1 MISFYILQFRI
12 SRTHAPQ
19 PEDWI
24 CSSFMAPQKAHYN
37 LNQDKRI
44 WCKIVEKPQWPQSR
58 AWEETGPPQ
67 NAPPHHL
74 ANYHMVGVKIRFLCW
89 AHFRSET
96 LLVTLNE
103 SHWFSVFAIMLRYI
117 AICKWFPGLFIRF
130 SPKKLGIIW
139 TNCDNWLCKQ
149 EVRRV
154 GLCTF
159 HKFSHRFL
167 DPVASHTIAIR
178 KPATEAGKPSEKF
191 PKLILSIHSNF
202 TQTLVEA
209 QSACNG
215 LE

>member
-1 MISFYILQFRI
+1 MV
-12 SRTHAPQ
+12 
-19 PEDWI
+19 
-24 CSSFMAPQKAHYN
+24 
-37 LNQDKRI
+37 QDCRKTS
-44 WCKIVEKPQWPQSR
+44 VTTKPGLGGDRP
-58 AWEETGPPQ
+58 ATKCPTTPPCQ
-67 NAPPHHL
+67 LPHGRL
-74 ANYHMVGVKIRFLCW
+74 GVKIRFLCW
-89 AHFRSET
+89 AHFEQTVKNFRSET

-103 SHWFSVFAIMLRYI
+103 LQLFSVFAIMLRYI